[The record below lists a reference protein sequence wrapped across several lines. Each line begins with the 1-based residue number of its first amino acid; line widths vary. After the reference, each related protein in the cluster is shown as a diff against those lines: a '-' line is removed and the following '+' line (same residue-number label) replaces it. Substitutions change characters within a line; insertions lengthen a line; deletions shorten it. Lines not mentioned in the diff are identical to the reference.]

1 MARPHTSRAFQE
13 ELEALSARLVGMGQ
27 RCTELIEMASRA
39 MSERDVE
46 LAARVEAAD
55 REIDTHEMEIDE
67 LAVRILALRQPA
79 ARDLRFLVFAL
90 KVVTDLERI
99 GDEAANLAERG
110 AQLAAQGVP
119 RTDLQ
124 PALQEMAALTRVQV
138 ERALEAFVAGDE
150 ALARE
155 VSARDMAGLVG
166 DYALE
171 LVRVLSFDDDP
182 GMQED
187 VLPAG
192 NEGVQAGIGNDV
204 DIDIGRFEA
213 GSLDEGIGIIAQ
225 QMLDFRIPD
234 Q

>member
-46 LAARVEAAD
+46 LAARVAAAD

-155 VSARDMAGLVG
+155 VSARDDEVDERYRHLIDACRDHIEAHPDQTEVAICLASSAK
-166 DYALE
+166 YLE
-171 LVRVLSFDDDP
+171 RIADHATHIAEMVVFVTS
-182 GMQED
+182 GED
-187 VLPAG
+187 VRHP
-192 NEGVQAGIGNDV
+192 EK
-204 DIDIGRFEA
+204 R
-213 GSLDEGIGIIAQ
+213 
-225 QMLDFRIPD
+225 
-234 Q
+234 